1 MWQPRT
7 KRWMKDREYGARM
20 LYFPNKLAA
29 QCLPSGVPLGE
40 MVRFNLK
47 VFKRFKHVRSI

>member
-47 VFKRFKHVRSI
+47 VFKRFKHVRNI